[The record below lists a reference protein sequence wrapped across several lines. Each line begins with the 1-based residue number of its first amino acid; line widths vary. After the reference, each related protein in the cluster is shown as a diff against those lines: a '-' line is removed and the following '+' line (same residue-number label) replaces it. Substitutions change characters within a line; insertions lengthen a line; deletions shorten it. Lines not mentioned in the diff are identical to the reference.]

1 MAKNVTNFLLH
12 ALNKALLILLIL
24 DGYCGIVNIDF
35 RTFRQGLGDIY
46 LFFISW
52 ILLELLNAPKD
63 NTGGK

>member
-24 DGYCGIVNIDF
+24 DVYCGIVNIDF
-35 RTFRQGLGDIY
+35 RTFRQSLGDMY
-46 LFFISW
+46 LYFVSW
-52 ILLELLNAPKD
+52 IGLELLNAPVD